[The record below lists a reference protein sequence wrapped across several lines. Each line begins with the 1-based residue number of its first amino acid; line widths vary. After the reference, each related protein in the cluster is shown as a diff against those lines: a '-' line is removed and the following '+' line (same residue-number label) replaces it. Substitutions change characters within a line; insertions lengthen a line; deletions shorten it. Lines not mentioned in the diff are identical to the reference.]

1 MGQPKCIERFLDLKI
16 PKCPETSPPQTL
28 SLIIRRVTGPQCPMT
43 SWFMISVHHKVA
55 FWEYYPLA
63 FTNNRP
69 AKRKRRP
76 RRKKRTQKKIG
87 NP

>member
-1 MGQPKCIERFLDLKI
+1 
-16 PKCPETSPPQTL
+16 
-28 SLIIRRVTGPQCPMT
+28 
-43 SWFMISVHHKVA
+43 MISVHHKVA
-55 FWEYYPLA
+55 FWEYHPLA
-63 FTNNRP
+63 FINNRP